1 MAGESACA
9 PVPTAKSPSACPA
22 RSDPRTGTQRIGS
35 ALACVVGPTQ
45 VQPGCLSCRLFQNWQ
60 DPDEF
65 LIEVKWEAVDGL
77 MSHLR
82 SDTYKHLL
90 LLMELS
96 PSPPVLQFYT
106 VEEVRG
112 LELVQQARDHPI
124 EST

>member
-1 MAGESACA
+1 
-9 PVPTAKSPSACPA
+9 
-22 RSDPRTGTQRIGS
+22 
-35 ALACVVGPTQ
+35 
-45 VQPGCLSCRLFQNWQ
+45 LFQNWQ
-60 DPDEF
+60 DSDEF

-77 MSHLR
+77 MKHLR

-96 PSPPVLQFYT
+96 PSPPVSQFYT

-124 EST
+124 EGT